1 MANNNVKD
9 WAEFNK
15 LAELQKLEE
24 LVFVGESVASS
35 QAFSLIESVTRH
47 STTSEIIRMQQIAV
61 YNSVVRR

>member
-24 LVFVGESVASS
+24 LVFVGESVK
-35 QAFSLIESVTRH
+35 
-47 STTSEIIRMQQIAV
+47 
-61 YNSVVRR
+61 RR